1 MSTQIQADRERKE
14 QGMLPGFV
22 PWPASFARRYRERK
36 YWEGLGIA
44 DVFERLA
51 MLHPDRPAIVDGA
64 TRMSVGE
71 LWHASGRLALH
82 FAQKGLRPHDRVI
95 FQLPNSGEFIISF
108 LALMRI
114 GVIPVMAL
122 PAHRRTEILHFVR
135 ATRAVGVFIPGSQ
148 RDFDHR
154 VMAQE
159 IRHDA
164 PTLRH
169 VFVLGDPLPG
179 QVSIPDLLARP
190 VADGQVDDA
199 VAPLKPASHDVALML
214 LSGGTTALS
223 KLIARTHDDYV
234 YNFKQAGRV
243 AGMDRDTVLLAL
255 LPMAHNFMLGTP
267 GFLGA
272 LAHGGRVVISSGRD
286 LGAVFQLI
294 ERERVTIALLTPPLA
309 IGWIES
315 PLVDRYDFSSLKNI
329 MCGGARM
336 PPETRRKVR
345 ERLGCVFQEGY
356 GNAEGLLSLVRFD
369 DAPDLQLESSGAPM
383 SIDDEIKVVD
393 DSDREVPDGEAG
405 ELLVRG
411 PYTIR
416 GYYDNPEANARS
428 FTEDGFYRTGDLVLK
443 RGRYLYH
450 QGRKKELINR
460 GGEKISCSEVED
472 HILAHPAVANV
483 VVVAMP
489 DPVYGERACACVIPK
504 DDCTLSFE
512 EIKQFLL
519 AREIAKFK
527 LPERLELVDSFPL
540 SPVGKVLRRKL
551 REIIEQKI
559 AGEKTSGCA

>member
-1 MSTQIQADRERKE
+1 
-14 QGMLPGFV
+14 MLPGFV
-22 PWPASFARRYRERK
+22 PWPASFARRYREK
-36 YWEGLGIA
+36 GYWEGLGIA

-51 MLHPDRPAIVDGA
+51 TLRPDRPAIVDGT
-64 TRMSVGE
+64 TRLSLSE
-71 LWHASGRLALH
+71 LWQQSGRLAAH
-82 FAQKGLRPHDRVI
+82 FARMGLKPRDQVI
-95 FQLPNSGEFIISF
+95 FQLPNSSEFIASF

-135 ATRAVGVFIPGSQ
+135 ATQAVGMFIPGNQ

-159 IRHDA
+159 IRADTA
-164 PTLRH
+164 TLRH
-169 VFVLGDPLPG
+169 VFVLGEPLPE
-179 QVSIPDLLARP
+179 QVSIPDLLAAP
-190 VADGQVDDA
+190 VADEQVHD
-199 VAPLKPASHDVALML
+199 VVTPLKPAAGDVALML

-234 YNFKQAGRV
+234 YNFKQAGRL
-243 AGMDRDTVLLAL
+243 AGFDQSTSLLAL

-272 LAHGGRVVISSGRD
+272 LAHGGQVVISSGRD
-286 LGAVFQLI
+286 PDAVFQLI
-294 ERERVTIALLTPPLA
+294 ERERVTVALLTPPLA

-315 PLVDRYDFSSLKNI
+315 PLADRYDLSSLKNI
-329 MCGGARM
+329 VCGGARM

-345 ERLGCVFQEGY
+345 ERLGCIFQEGY
-356 GNAEGLLSLVRFD
+356 GNAEGLLSLVRLD

-383 SIDDEIKVVD
+383 CVDDEIKVVD

-405 ELLVRG
+405 ELLARG

-416 GYYDNPEANARS
+416 GYYNNPEANVGS
-428 FTEDGFYRTGDLVLK
+428 FTADGFYRTGDRVIK

-472 HILAHPAVANV
+472 HILEHFAVANV
-483 VVVAMP
+483 VVVAMS
-489 DPVYGERACACVIPK
+489 DPVYGERACACVITK

-512 EIKQFLL
+512 ELKQFLL
-519 AREIAKFK
+519 KREIAKFK
-527 LPERLELVDSFPL
+527 LPERLELMDSFPL
-540 SPVGKVLRRKL
+540 SPVGKVLRRRL
-551 REIIEQKI
+551 REIVEQKI
-559 AGEKTSGCA
+559 KQEDMSDVPDRNP